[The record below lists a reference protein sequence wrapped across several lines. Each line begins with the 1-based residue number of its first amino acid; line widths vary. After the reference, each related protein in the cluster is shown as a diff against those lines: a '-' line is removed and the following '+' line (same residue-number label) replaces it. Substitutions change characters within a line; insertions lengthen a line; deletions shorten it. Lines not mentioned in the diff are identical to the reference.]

1 MRKLP
6 PIVFTLVFVLSLAF
20 VASPVDAQQAP
31 QRHRVAVLDFGY
43 ATVMT
48 SSQAIFGTNVDIG
61 KGIADILIDKMLAEG
76 TYRVIE
82 RNAIDKILHE
92 QDFSN
97 SNRADPST
105 AAKIGHILGVDAVI
119 TGDITQFG
127 RDDQNKNVGGMLGKW
142 GSGYGLGGVGTSK
155 AKAVVAVT
163 ARMIDTSTGEI
174 LASASGKG
182 ESTRSGT
189 MLGGGGAGTGGFGG
203 GGGGM
208 TSSNFAATIIGEATT
223 QAVTELAKNLNADSA
238 KLPTIAA
245 PVAPTV
251 TVNGLIADA
260 SSNDIIINVGTA
272 GGVKVG
278 DKLAVTRVVR
288 VVKDPATGKP
298 LRSIEDSV
306 GQLTITS
313 VDASS
318 AVGTFSGTG
327 KPKTGDTVKT
337 P

>member
-1 MRKLP
+1 MRTVVSA
-6 PIVFTLVFVLSLAF
+6 IFSFLVMGSTV
-20 VASPVDAQQAP
+20 VAQQP
-31 QRHRVAVLDFGY
+31 VKHKVAVLDFNYG
-43 ATVMT
+43 TVMSAT
-48 SSQAIFGTNVDIG
+48 QAVFGTNVDIG
-61 KGIADILIDKMLAEG
+61 KGISDMLINELVNDG

-82 RNAIDKILHE
+82 RNQIDKILNE
-92 QDFSN
+92 QNFSN
-97 SNRADPST
+97 SNRADSAT

-155 AKAVVAVT
+155 SKAMVAIT
-163 ARMIDTSTGEI
+163 ARLIDTSTGEI

-189 MLGGGGAGTGGFGG
+189 MLGGGGAGTGGYGG
-203 GGGGM
+203 GEAGM
-208 TSSNFAATIIGEATT
+208 SSSNFAQTIIGEATT
-223 QAVTELAKNLNADSA
+223 KAVTDLATNLNSDSA
-238 KLPTIAA
+238 KLPTI
-245 PVAPTV
+245 VAPTV
-251 TVNGLIADA
+251 TVNGLVADA
-260 SSNDIIINVGTA
+260 SAPDSVIVNVGSSA
-272 GGVKVG
+272 GVKVG

-298 LRSIEDSV
+298 LRSIEDPV

-318 AVGTFSGTG
+318 AVGTFNGSG

>member
-1 MRKLP
+1 MRKVVPAILSFL
-6 PIVFTLVFVLSLAF
+6 VMGSTLV
-20 VASPVDAQQAP
+20 VAQTPAAAP
-31 QRHRVAVLDFGY
+31 ASTGIKHKVAVLDFNY
-43 ATVMT
+43 ATVMSAT
-48 SSQAIFGTNVDIG
+48 QAVFGTNVDIG
-61 KGIADILIDKMLAEG
+61 KGISDMLINELVNAG

-82 RNAIDKILHE
+82 RNQIDKILNE
-92 QDFSN
+92 QNFSN
-97 SNRADPST
+97 SNRADATT

-155 AKAVVAVT
+155 SKAVVAIT

-189 MLGGGGAGTGGFGG
+189 MLGGGGAGTGGYGG

-223 QAVTELAKNLNADSA
+223 KAVTDLATNLDSDSA
-238 KLPTIAA
+238 KLPTIT
-245 PVAPTV
+245 APTV
-251 TVNGLIADA
+251 SVSGLVADA
-260 SSNDIIINVGTA
+260 STADVIINVGSQA
-272 GGVKVG
+272 GVKVG
-278 DKLAVTRVVR
+278 DKLAVSRVVR
-288 VVKDPATGKP
+288 VVKDPTTGKP
-298 LRSIEDSV
+298 LRSIEDPV

-318 AVGTFSGTG
+318 AVGSFSGAG

>member
-1 MRKLP
+1 MRKRYP
-6 PIVFTLVFVLSLAF
+6 VVVSFALVSF
-20 VASPVDAQQAP
+20 VALVVPTVGAQQSP

-127 RDDQNKNVGGMLGKW
+127 RDDQNKNYGG
-142 GSGYGLGGVGTSK
+142 GLVQGWTHGAVGGVGKHSS
-155 AKAVVAVT
+155 KAVVAVT
-163 ARMIDTSTGEI
+163 VRMVDATTGEI
-174 LASASGKG
+174 LASVTGKG
-182 ESTRSGT
+182 ESERSGT
-189 MLGGGGAGTGGFGG
+189 DLLGGGGGNGTWAGG
-203 GGGGM
+203 GASM
-208 TSSNFAATIIGEATT
+208 SSSNFAQTIIGEAVT
-223 QAVTELAKNLNADSA
+223 QAVAQVATGLDSDSA
-238 KLPTIAA
+238 KIPTAA
-245 PVAPTV
+245 PPPVAPIS
-251 TVNGLIADA
+251 GLVADA
-260 SSNDIIINVGTA
+260 STKDIIINVGSQA
-272 GGVKVG
+272 GVKVG
-278 DKLAVTRVVR
+278 DKLAIARVVR
-288 VVKDPATGKP
+288 VVKDPTTGKP
-298 LRSIEDSV
+298 LRSIEDPV

-318 AVGTFSGTG
+318 AVGTFSGSGT
-327 KPKTGDTVKT
+327 PKVGDTVKN

>member
-127 RDDQNKNVGGMLGKW
+127 RDDQNKNYGGAVV
-142 GSGYGLGGVGTSK
+142 SGWTHGLAGGVGKHES
-155 AKAVVAVT
+155 KAVVA
-163 ARMIDTSTGEI
+163 I
-174 LASASGKG
+174 
-182 ESTRSGT
+182 
-189 MLGGGGAGTGGFGG
+189 
-203 GGGGM
+203 
-208 TSSNFAATIIGEATT
+208 
-223 QAVTELAKNLNADSA
+223 
-238 KLPTIAA
+238 
-245 PVAPTV
+245 TV
-251 TVNGLIADA
+251 
-260 SSNDIIINVGTA
+260 
-272 GGVKVG
+272 
-278 DKLAVTRVVR
+278 R
-288 VVKDPATGKP
+288 
-298 LRSIEDSV
+298 
-306 GQLTITS
+306 
-313 VDASS
+313 
-318 AVGTFSGTG
+318 
-327 KPKTGDTVKT
+327 
-337 P
+337 

>member
-1 MRKLP
+1 MRTVVSA
-6 PIVFTLVFVLSLAF
+6 IFSFLVMGSTV
-20 VASPVDAQQAP
+20 VAQQP
-31 QRHRVAVLDFGY
+31 VKHKVAVLDFNYG
-43 ATVMT
+43 TVMSAT
-48 SSQAIFGTNVDIG
+48 QAVFGTNVDIG
-61 KGIADILIDKMLAEG
+61 KGISDMLINELVNDG

-82 RNAIDKILHE
+82 RNQIDKILNE
-92 QDFSN
+92 QNFSN
-97 SNRADPST
+97 SNRADSAT

-155 AKAVVAVT
+155 SKAVVAIT
-163 ARMIDTSTGEI
+163 ARLIDTSTGEI

-189 MLGGGGAGTGGFGG
+189 MLGGGGAGTGGYGG
-203 GGGGM
+203 GEAGM
-208 TSSNFAATIIGEATT
+208 SSSNFAQTIIGEATT
-223 QAVTELAKNLNADSA
+223 KAVTDLATNLNSDSA
-238 KLPTIAA
+238 KLPTI
-245 PVAPTV
+245 VAPTV
-251 TVNGLIADA
+251 TVNGLVADA
-260 SSNDIIINVGTA
+260 SAPDSVIVNVGSSA
-272 GGVKVG
+272 GVKVG

-298 LRSIEDSV
+298 LRSIEDPV

-318 AVGTFSGTG
+318 AVGTFSGSG